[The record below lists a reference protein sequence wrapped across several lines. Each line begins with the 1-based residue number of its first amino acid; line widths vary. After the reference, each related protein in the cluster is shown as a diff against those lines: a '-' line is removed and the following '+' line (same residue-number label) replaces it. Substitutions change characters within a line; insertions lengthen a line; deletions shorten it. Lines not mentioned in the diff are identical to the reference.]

1 MKLHRLLIYL
11 LIASS
16 LMMITACGGDRE
28 GSIGYGEVAMS
39 ITDANPLLPDG
50 AGNVT
55 NLWITFTDV
64 LVHKSGGGWISLP
77 LAGDSPYVIDLLQFY
92 NGKITEIV
100 PSVLLEYGKYTQ
112 VRIIIESATIRFDD
126 DPTTDSPVIIPPEHL
141 KTDKNFILDVDKP
154 ESADIIIDFDLS
166 QSLVVTDRFGKP
178 SYKLNPVLH
187 IVRATEAATIKGE
200 IAQGSFIVGQNAEVT
215 VFIPNSGIQGGYKEY
230 TKIEVSES
238 DTGPTKFS
246 IYWLVPDQD
255 YRVEI
260 KFDPEFG
267 NGIDFSE
274 DLSAN
279 NLEPGIVWNLSGG
292 TPIRNR
298 RLVLI
303 SS

>member
-1 MKLHRLLIYL
+1 MKLHKLLIFL
-11 LIASS
+11 TIAFLF
-16 LMMITACGGDRE
+16 LMIVACGGGGG
-28 GSIGYGEVAMS
+28 GSIGYGEVIVH
-39 ITDANPLLPDG
+39 ITDANPLLPEG
-50 AGNVT
+50 AGNIT

-100 PSVLLEYGKYTQ
+100 PSVLLEYGKYSQ
-112 VRIIIESATIRFDD
+112 VRLIIESATIRFDD
-126 DPTTDSPVIIPPEHL
+126 DPTTDSPVIILPEHL
-141 KTDKNFILDVDKP
+141 KTDKNFILDVNKP
-154 ESADIIIDFDLS
+154 EAVDLIIDFDLS
-166 QSLVVTDRFGKP
+166 QSLVVTDPFGKP

-187 IVRATEAATIKGE
+187 IVRAAEAATVKGE
-200 IAQGSFIVGQNAEVT
+200 IAQGSFIVGQNAAVT
-215 VFIPNSGIQGGYKEY
+215 VFIPNSGVQGGYKEY

-246 IYWLVPDQD
+246 IYWLVPNQD

-274 DLSAN
+274 DISAN
-279 NLEPGIVWNLSGG
+279 DLKPGRVWNLSGSI
-292 TPIRNR
+292 PIE
-298 RLVLI
+298 I